1 MNYTSQ
7 KCLVSFLF
15 ILFSIA
21 SFGQGTGKIAGRVT
35 DKFTL
40 ETLIGL
46 SATIPGTSLGS
57 ATNFD
62 GNYEIPNLVPGVYT
76 VQFKY
81 IGYTT
86 KAVSGVLVVVG
97 KTTELNVIMEETVST
112 QVAEVVI
119 TSTFSRETINSL
131 YSVQQNAISVSD
143 GISADVIRKSPD
155 RSSADILKRVSGAS
169 IQGGRFVIV
178 RGMNDRYN
186 LAYLNNSSLPST
198 EADRKAFTFD
208 IFPAGI
214 IDNITIIKTFSPEYK
229 ADFAGGIIKVNT
241 KQIPESNSG
250 SISFSGGYNTITTGK
265 SFFKHKSGKTDWLGI
280 DDGTRLLPN
289 DFPDT
294 DTFRDSTTN
303 GIDRNTKLSRT
314 LNDDWSVKN
323 KNASPNLS
331 FQMNKANVFKLKNVA
346 IGTFAALSYNNNNRF
361 GRISR
366 FSVDDVNLDRL
377 DSIELDKYSNQVLWG
392 GLFNIGLKISDHS
405 TIAIRNLYN
414 VNSENT
420 TFIGSGETNDELKLR
435 FWTYFFYS
443 NQMFTNQVEGDH
455 TIKLKNKYKPKINW
469 NFNYNNLEKN
479 IPDFRTTTGSVAENG
494 KLNLGGQT
502 ERYFSE
508 LREDYY
514 SGKVD
519 ITLPLN
525 FSNVQND
532 LKVGYFYEDR
542 SRTFD
547 AKQFEFQLTP
557 NSNRDSLSNLPL
569 DSIFLNQNINTTNGW
584 FLNERSPTDNSYIA
598 NTQLSA
604 FYVLMD
610 TKIAKWVRASYG
622 FRSEKFTQFL
632 SKVKPNDS
640 LVLEDQ
646 VDESYTKIFPAI
658 NITFPITEKENLRF
672 SYSETINR
680 PEFREQAVV
689 FFLDFET
696 NLNIYGNP
704 QLKPALINNFD
715 FKYEFFPNQ
724 GEVFSVSAFYKSILD
739 PIEFAAANAGS
750 SSSNY
755 RYVNASKAYCFGIE
769 LEGRKNLGFLA
780 NVLGIDFFRKLT
792 LYSNL
797 AIIESES
804 NYQGTLPNE
813 TGFAGKRVFQ
823 GQSPYLYNGG
833 LIYDDIEKGWS
844 SGILVNV
851 TGRRLFAGGGF
862 GFLDRYESARTV
874 VDFQL
879 SKRIKKL
886 EFRVSVNDLFATNLY
901 FYKNS
906 LNKFDTLNYEKET
919 DAVVNTFRFGT
930 QVNFRV
936 GFNF

>member
-1 MNYTSQ
+1 MNYISH
-7 KCLVSFLF
+7 KYLFSFLF
-15 ILFSIA
+15 IIFSFTA
-21 SFGQGTGKIAGRVT
+21 FGQGTGKIGGRVT

-46 SATIPGTSLGS
+46 AATIPGTSLGA

-62 GNYEIPNLVPGVYT
+62 GNYEISNLAPGVYT

-81 IGYTT
+81 LGYAT
-86 KAVSGVLVVVG
+86 KAVSGVVVVAG

-155 RSSADILKRVSGAS
+155 KSSADILKRVSGAS

-280 DDGTRLLPN
+280 DDGTRLLP
-289 DFPDT
+289 DAFPNT
-294 DTFRDSTTN
+294 QTFRDSTASRP
-303 GIDRNTKLSRT
+303 DLNTQLSRT
-314 LNDDWSVKN
+314 LNDDWSIKN
-323 KNASPNLS
+323 KNAAPNLS
-331 FQMNKANVFKLKNVA
+331 FQMNKANVFKLRNVA
-346 IGTFAALSYNNNNRF
+346 IGTFAALSYNNTNRF
-361 GRISR
+361 SR
-366 FSVDDVNLDRL
+366 VSRYSVDDITLNRQ
-377 DSIELDKYSNQVLWG
+377 DSIELDRYGNQVLWG
-392 GLFNIGLKISDHS
+392 ALFNVGLKISNHS

-414 VNSENT
+414 VNSENN
-420 TFIGSGETNDELKLR
+420 TFVGAGTNFEDLKLR

-455 TIKLKNKYKPKINW
+455 TITINDTYKPKINW
-469 NFNYNNLEKN
+469 NFNYNNIEKN
-479 IPDFRTTTGSVAENG
+479 IPDYRNVNGSESNEIIRIA
-494 KLNLGGQT
+494 QAS
-502 ERYFSE
+502 RFFSE
-508 LREDYY
+508 LKEDYY

-519 ITLPLN
+519 LTLPLN

-542 SRTFD
+542 NRIFR
-547 AKQFEFQLTP
+547 AQQFEVQLSP
-557 NSNRDSLSNLPL
+557 NSNGDSLRSLPL
-569 DSIFLNQNINTTNGW
+569 NSIFLNQNIKGEDG
-584 FLNERSPTDNSYIA
+584 FYLNEANPADKAYVANS
-598 NTQLSA
+598 QLSA

-632 SKVKPNDS
+632 SKVNSRDS
-640 LVLEDQ
+640 LVLDQ
-646 VDESYTKIFPAI
+646 QVNSSNTKIFPAI

-672 SYSETINR
+672 SYTETINR
-680 PEFREQAVV
+680 PEFREQADV
-689 FFLDFET
+689 FFFDFET
-696 NLNIYGNP
+696 DLNIYGNP
-704 QLKPALINNFD
+704 KLKPALINNFD
-715 FKYEFFPNQ
+715 FKYEFFPAP
-724 GEVFSVSAFYKSILD
+724 GEVFSVSAFYKSILN
-739 PIEFAAANAGS
+739 PIEFVVDNGS
-750 SSSNY
+750 NFNSY
-755 RYVNASKAYCFGIE
+755 GFKNASKAYVFGIE
-769 LEGRKNLGFLA
+769 LEGRKNLSFLA
-780 NVLGIDFFRKLT
+780 DILKTDFFRRIT

-797 AIIESES
+797 ALIESES
-804 NYQGTLPNE
+804 DYQGTPISS
-813 TGFAGKRVFQ
+813 TGFQGKRAFQ

-844 SGILVNV
+844 SSILVNV
-851 TGRRLFAGGGF
+851 TGARLSAGGGF
-862 GFLDRYESARTV
+862 SFVNRYESARTI
-874 VDFQL
+874 VDLQL

-906 LNKFDTLNYEKET
+906 LDKFDTLNYEKDT
-919 DAVVNTFRFGT
+919 DAIVNTFRFGT